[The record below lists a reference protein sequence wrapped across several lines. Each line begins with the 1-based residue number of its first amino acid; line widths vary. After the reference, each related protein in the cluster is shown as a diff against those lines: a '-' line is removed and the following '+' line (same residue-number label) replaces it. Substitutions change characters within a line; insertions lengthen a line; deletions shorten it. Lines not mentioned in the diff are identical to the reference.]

1 MIRQTSELSPGQRAV
16 IEEILGR
23 ELSEKEAVIVRTC
36 EVQVAS
42 RDQQVEAKQKLLAF
56 LKSDRP
62 ETDASDEEFEA
73 AFLEAMRSVRP
84 GFTPMP

>member
-36 EVQVAS
+36 EVQTAS
-42 RDQQVEAKQKLLAF
+42 RDQQVEANRNY
-56 LKSDRP
+56 SH
-62 ETDASDEEFEA
+62 S
-73 AFLEAMRSVRP
+73 
-84 GFTPMP
+84 